1 MSFALH
7 PEDNSLTT
15 AYGAVSRCGV
25 RRIGN
30 QDSYL
35 TDESLRM
42 FVVAD
47 GVAGCAGGEI
57 ASALACGQ
65 ILDTFEN
72 ELSKIQQED
81 DREAAINA
89 AVSQAFRSADRRIVC
104 ERTMEPFLSD
114 MATTALLAFVD
125 SYADSAAPDLGE
137 GRLYIGN
144 AGDCRALLVR
154 MGEATQL
161 TREHTIAAGLE
172 EAGLLDHEQAL
183 HHPGR
188 SILYINLGGSLYDG
202 PQLNSCGIQQGDRI
216 VLMTDGLTDVLSN
229 DDVASIV
236 AATPDAEAVA
246 NRLADM
252 AIQKGAGDDVTC
264 VVVDIQK

>member
-1 MSFALH
+1 MSSALH
-7 PEDNSLTT
+7 PENYSLTT
-15 AYGAVSRCGV
+15 ACGAVSRCGV
-25 RRIGN
+25 QRMSN

-35 TDESLRM
+35 TDECLQM
-42 FVVAD
+42 FVLAD
-47 GVAGCAGGEI
+47 GVAGSAGGEI

-81 DREAAINA
+81 DRQASINA
-89 AVSQAFRSADRRIVC
+89 AVSQSFRSADRRIVC
-104 ERTMEPFLSD
+104 ERTMEPFLSG

-125 SYADSAAPDLGE
+125 SCIDSAAPAMGK

-161 TREHTIAAGLE
+161 THDHTIAAGLE

-183 HHPGR
+183 NHPGR

-202 PQLNSCGIQQGDRI
+202 PQLSSCCVQEGDRL
-216 VLMTDGLTDVLSN
+216 VLMTDGITGVLGN

-236 AATPDAEAVA
+236 AATPGAEAAA
-246 NRLADM
+246 NRLADT
-252 AIQKGAGDDVTC
+252 AVQKGAGDDVTC